1 MNRTALASTI
11 LTSLISSFAPAAA
24 ADSYPVRPIRLI
36 ASFPPGGGVDI
47 NARLLAEPLGKVLG
61 QLVIVDNR
69 PGAGGRLGVE
79 IASRATPDGYTL
91 LLGGIGMAISR
102 ALYTKLPYDTLNDF
116 APISLLTEQP
126 NILVVNLSVPAKSL
140 QEFIALARAKPGTL
154 VYGTP
159 GVGTGTHLATELLLT
174 TERLQL
180 LHVPYKGA
188 GPSLTALL
196 ANEISV
202 YLSTFASA
210 LAHVKAER
218 LRALAVTTAKRA
230 KPLPDVPTVAESGVP
245 GYEYS
250 TWYGLL
256 APAGVQPAIID
267 KLNKSVV
274 TVLETPEIKRLYES
288 QGLEP
293 NPSTPSQYSAYLRSE
308 TQKWTMV
315 VRGAMIALQ

>member
-1 MNRTALASTI
+1 MTRTVLASTLLI
-11 LTSLISSFAPAAA
+11 ALLTGSIDAAA
-24 ADSYPVRPIRLI
+24 QSYPTRPIRLI

-47 NARLLAEPLGKVLG
+47 NARLIAEPLGKALG
-61 QLVIVDNR
+61 QTVVVDNR

-102 ALYTKLPYDTLNDF
+102 ALYAKLPYDTLNDF
-116 APISLLTEQP
+116 APISLLAEQP

-140 QEFIALARAKPGTL
+140 QDLIALAKSKPGTL

-174 TERLQL
+174 SERLNL

-196 ANEISV
+196 AHEISM

-210 LAHVKAER
+210 LPHVKAER
-218 LRALAVTTAKRA
+218 LRALAVTSAKRA
-230 KPLPDVPTVAESGVP
+230 RPLPDVPTVAESGIA
-245 GYEYS
+245 GYEYA

-256 APAGVQPAIID
+256 APAGVATPIID
-267 KLNKSVV
+267 RVNQAVV
-274 TVLETPEIKRLYES
+274 AALESPDIKRIYEA

-293 NPSTPSQYSAYLRSE
+293 IPSTPAQYATHLRAE

-315 VRGAMIALQ
+315 VKGAMIALQQ